1 MIFKDHP
8 EVKALLFEV
17 CGARSKFT
25 VSSLDESIAAAF
37 EELSPD
43 EKFCTNFKV
52 RVFALDSAGERK
64 AEVAFL
70 TGTSLDA
77 EAVIIEE
84 ADGIVELCDMISTE
98 LCQMAEAITDEA
110 GNVKRTI
117 CPPERNIM
125 YIHGLY
131 VEELYRGA
139 GLGRYLLDNVNE
151 LFAQAM
157 NCAHHVCVLRPYP
170 QAKAGGCELRDKEDA
185 DPGEEEQLVA
195 FYKRAGYRS
204 IGDTGYMYM
213 SQKNAFALLLDI

>member
-43 EKFCTNFKV
+43 EKFCTSFNV
-52 RVFALDSAGERK
+52 RVFALDSAGERT

-77 EAVIIEE
+77 ESVIIEE
-84 ADGIVELCDMISTE
+84 AGGMAELCDMISTE

-110 GNVKRTI
+110 GNVKRNI

-125 YIHGLY
+125 YIRGLY
-131 VEELYRGA
+131 VEEAYRGA

-151 LFAQAM
+151 MFAQAL
-157 NCAHHVCVLRPYP
+157 NYANHVCVLRPHP
-170 QAKAGGCELRDKEDA
+170 QAKAGEYALESNGDA
-185 DPGEEEQLVA
+185 APGEAERLVA
-195 FYKRAGYRS
+195 FYKRAGYKL
-204 IGDTGYMYM
+204 IGDSGYMYKI
-213 SQKNAFALLLDI
+213 QAGQLV